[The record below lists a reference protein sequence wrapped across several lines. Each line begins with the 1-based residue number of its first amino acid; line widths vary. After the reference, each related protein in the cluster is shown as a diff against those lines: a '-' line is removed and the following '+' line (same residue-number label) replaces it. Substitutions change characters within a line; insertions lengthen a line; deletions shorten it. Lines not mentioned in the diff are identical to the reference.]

1 MNVIFA
7 FTQFSVIVLIYWVI
21 SEFFTVLFRFTGV
34 PDEKARFQ
42 VVSLL
47 TGSGYTT
54 RESELFVSTRPRRRL
69 ARIIMLFGYV
79 FNITFI
85 SALINVFITLKASE
99 RSFTHIVG
107 QIIPLIAAAI
117 IFLFIRIPRIHTWG
131 ENLLEQLVGRLMNR
145 GRENSAFLLDYI
157 GEDSI
162 VQVVLKQVPQQYAGK
177 RLADTG
183 IKAEHNILVML
194 VDRDKTTPATA
205 DTVFQVGDK
214 LTVFGDYATVCRVFE
229 AQERVGME

>member
-54 RESELFVSTRPRRRL
+54 RESELFVSTKPRRRL

-85 SALINVFITLKASE
+85 SALINVFITLKASD
-99 RSFTHIVG
+99 RTLHHIVG

-117 IFLFIRIPRIHTWG
+117 IFLFIRIPRIHSWG
-131 ENLLEQLVGRLMNR
+131 ENLLELLAGRLVNR
-145 GRENSAFLLDYI
+145 GRDNSAFLLDYI

-162 VQVVLKQVPQQYAGK
+162 VQVVLKQVPQKFAGK

-183 IKAEHNILVML
+183 IKSEHNILVML

-214 LTVFGDYATVCRVFE
+214 LTVFGNYATVCRVFE
-229 AQERVGME
+229 AQERIGEE